1 MKKLK
6 KESIRQ
12 EQKKHVLQQIEI
24 CLKRMLVTTGASC
37 SVIVSEGFKAE
48 LDETFDHDWS
58 QHGLGF
64 DEGGGTTYCT
74 ITWKSSV

>member
-1 MKKLK
+1 MEIMHRRHREKIDTGEKNRDKMKKLK

-48 LDETFDHDWS
+48 LDETFDHD
-58 QHGLGF
+58 
-64 DEGGGTTYCT
+64 
-74 ITWKSSV
+74 